1 MASQPLRRSMCA
13 SPEVRL
19 LVMFGKPP
27 LDPARRHVAAAP
39 ALPTPTRAFPEAHLI
54 PLPGTDPED
63 VVVGTDGMLYCGLA
77 GGAIVRVHPDT
88 HRSAIVAT
96 TGGRPLGLE
105 PHGDGLL
112 VCDAHRGL
120 LRVDPATGHV
130 ATLVAH
136 VDGSPLRFCSN
147 AAVAPDDS
155 IWFTESSTRFGF
167 AHFMGAFME
176 HRPSGRLLRRDA
188 DGTVAVVLE
197 NLDFPNGLTLTPA
210 GDALILVE
218 TAGYRISRIDLA
230 APQNPP
236 HVLAD
241 NLPGFPTT
249 CPSSV
254 TAAHGSP
261 SPIRAAATWTAP
273 GNCLLWPANSSG
285 SSLSAGS
292 RLPTTSCGCAPSTPT
307 VASSRTCTR
316 CAPTTRWRPA
326 SSNMVDVSMQ
336 PVCDGRRCC
345 AWTCA
350 TPQPEPGPAII
361 GHNVRFAAHWADG
374 TKRCGRDRAGRWT
387 GFADGGAHRTPGE
400 TGSAVRWELPA
411 HRLLTVQPAPQWH
424 RRRVAVRAVPG

>member
-1 MASQPLRRSMCA
+1 MCA
-13 SPEVRL
+13 SPDVRL

-27 LDPARRHVAAAP
+27 LDPARRHVPAAP

-197 NLDFPNGLTLTPA
+197 NLDFPNGLALTPA

-241 NLPGFPTT
+241 NLPGFPDNL
-249 CPSSV
+249 SV
-254 TAAHGSP
+254 FRDGRAWVAFTNPRSRDLDRSGQLPAMARKLIWQLPERWIPAPDDIVWLRAIDTDGRVVEDLHAVRPDYEMATGVVEHGGRLYAAGL
-261 SPIRAAATWTAP
+261 RR
-273 GNCLLWPANSSG
+273 
-285 SSLSAGS
+285 SSLLCLDL
-292 RLPTTSCGCAPSTPT
+292 RDT
-307 VASSRTCTR
+307 
-316 CAPTTRWRPA
+316 
-326 SSNMVDVSMQ
+326 
-336 PVCDGRRCC
+336 
-345 AWTCA
+345 A
-350 TPQPEPGPAII
+350 T
-361 GHNVRFAAHWADG
+361 
-374 TKRCGRDRAGRWT
+374 
-387 GFADGGAHRTPGE
+387 
-400 TGSAVRWELPA
+400 
-411 HRLLTVQPAPQWH
+411 
-424 RRRVAVRAVPG
+424 